1 MAASL
6 SVPPSSKTL
15 LARATISRP
24 PVHSC
29 TPSVR
34 ITGSHALWLMIV
46 PKGPGEAPMMAMR
59 RPPNTRRASVLGRD
73 SQSMVF
79 LNTPGMPLL
88 YSGVT
93 SSTPS
98 ADTIASFSWLTLAG
112 MPCASMSP
120 S

>member
-6 SVPPSSKTL
+6 SVPASSKTL
-15 LARATISRP
+15 PARATISRP

-34 ITGSHALWLMIV
+34 STGSQAAWLRIV
-46 PKGPGEAPMMAMR
+46 PKAPGDAPMIAKC
-59 RPPNTRRASVLGRD
+59 RPPNTRRASAGGRD

-79 LNTPGMPLL
+79 LNTPGMLLL

-98 ADTIASFSWLTLAG
+98 AATTASFS
-112 MPCASMSP
+112 
-120 S
+120 

>member
-6 SVPPSSKTL
+6 SVPPSSKTP

-34 ITGSHALWLMIV
+34 STGSHAAWLMIV
-46 PKGPGEAPMMAMR
+46 PKAPGEAPMIAKR

-79 LNTPGMPLL
+79 LNTPGMLLL

-93 SSTPS
+93 RSTPS
-98 ADTIASFSWLTLAG
+98 AAITASFS
-112 MPCASMSP
+112 
-120 S
+120 